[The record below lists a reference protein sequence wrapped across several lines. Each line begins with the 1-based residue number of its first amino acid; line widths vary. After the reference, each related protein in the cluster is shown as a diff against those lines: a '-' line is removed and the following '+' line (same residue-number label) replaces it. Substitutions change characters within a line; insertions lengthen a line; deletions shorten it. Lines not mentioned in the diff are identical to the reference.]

1 MTVTGFR
8 GQSCQRCIGHFSDRK
23 QAGNWNGTT
32 ALDGVLLLM
41 RSPQYGKGRAIVAPD
56 AAYASRRLSFDA
68 TVNVRVDASL
78 WGSRAVGLHGPNA
91 ALAGKRI
98 RYLEPKTVV
107 YSDGTRGA
115 AVLLNMH
122 HKSGYRGLKVE
133 GQRKRVMPTVTKRY
147 AVAKK

>member
-1 MTVTGFR
+1 
-8 GQSCQRCIGHFSDRK
+8 
-23 QAGNWNGTT
+23 
-32 ALDGVLLLM
+32 M
-41 RSPQYGKGRAIVAPD
+41 RSPYGNKGRAILPPD
-56 AAYASRRLSFDA
+56 AAYASRGLSFDA
-68 TVNVRVDASL
+68 TVKVRTEPSM

-91 ALAGKRI
+91 ALPGKRI

-122 HKSGYRGLKVE
+122 SKSGYSGLKVE
-133 GQRKRVMPTVTKRY
+133 GQRKRRMPTVTKRY